1 MHDGMPYGRI
11 QGQGQGHYST
21 IKDRKSPIK
30 GSRPSVPHGTNFF
43 RIVVYI
49 GHGGDDSAQPSRN
62 QSSPESVPEADRRP
76 RSRHRRVLRLDGRSS
91 SETSGGST
99 GDAAP
104 GGGLGPPG
112 SGLAERRG
120 SSVDEVVLR
129 AAAGH
134 NRHVSFILSSGE
146 VDGAAGDS
154 ITSSVVG
161 RRSFDAVGAPGS
173 NRFPFSPLFLL
184 Q

>member
-1 MHDGMPYGRI
+1 
-11 QGQGQGHYST
+11 
-21 IKDRKSPIK
+21 
-30 GSRPSVPHGTNFF
+30 
-43 RIVVYI
+43 VYI

-134 NRHVSFILSSGE
+134 NRHVSFILSSGD

-173 NRFPFSPLFLL
+173 NRFPFSPLFSL